1 MDLNKIGKFISD
13 KRKEFGLTQS
23 QLAEKL
29 FVTDRAVSKW
39 ERGKSLPNTESMVEL
54 CKIFNISL
62 TELINGETSSSN
74 TLNQTENQLL
84 ALIKEKENSDKRL
97 LLFEI
102 FLGII
107 TVISTLTCIFV
118 AAYAPIDEWLRI
130 VLIIIGVVLG
140 LMGSSVA
147 LIIEHKAG
155 YYKCT
160 ECGYTYVPKFKNFI
174 LAPHF
179 GRSRLMKCPKC
190 GKHTYQKKVVS
201 KSEVKE

>member
-1 MDLNKIGKFISD
+1 MDLIKIGKFISD

-39 ERGKSLPNTESMVEL
+39 ERGRSLPNTESMVEL

-74 TLNQTENQLL
+74 TVNQTENQLL

-107 TVISTLTCIFV
+107 FSSLSSNDDKMNPSVFV
-118 AAYAPIDEWLRI
+118 
-130 VLIIIGVVLG
+130 
-140 LMGSSVA
+140 
-147 LIIEHKAG
+147 K
-155 YYKCT
+155 
-160 ECGYTYVPKFKNFI
+160 
-174 LAPHF
+174 
-179 GRSRLMKCPKC
+179 
-190 GKHTYQKKVVS
+190 
-201 KSEVKE
+201 

>member
-13 KRKEFGLTQS
+13 KRKESGLTQS

-39 ERGKSLPNTESMVEL
+39 ERGKSLPNTESMIEL

-62 TELINGETSSSN
+62 TELINGETSLSN
-74 TLNQTENQLL
+74 TVNETENQLL
-84 ALIKEKENSDKRL
+84 VLIKEKEDSDKRL

-118 AAYAPIDEWLRI
+118 AAYALIDEWLRI

-140 LMGSSVA
+140 FMGSSVA
-147 LIIEHKAG
+147 IIIEHKAG
-155 YYKCT
+155 YYKCA

-174 LAPHF
+174 LAPHIC
-179 GRSRLMKCPKC
+179 RSRLMKCPKC

-201 KSEVKE
+201 KSEEKE